1 MQDAGGNGS
10 NELSFMVKSGT
21 NNFPG
26 NGDERNPYKPYNPV
40 KEIVDM
46 KENYKFCKE
55 TFCCCMQSAANTQRV
70 NSRAWEVLWNTVP
83 PGHLFICY

>member
-26 NGDERNPYKPYNPV
+26 NGDERTPSHTSH
-40 KEIVDM
+40 II
-46 KENYKFCKE
+46 
-55 TFCCCMQSAANTQRV
+55 
-70 NSRAWEVLWNTVP
+70 L
-83 PGHLFICY
+83 